1 MQAAV
6 FDLDGVVTD
15 TAKFHFQAWSKLA
28 KEEFNLDLPD
38 SFETNLKGISRTES
52 LEAILKFGDL
62 LDKYS
67 KEEVQNLANKKNDY
81 YVEAIS
87 KLTKEDILPGITK
100 LLTDLKANG
109 VKLAVAS
116 ASKNAPFILEKLGL
130 AHVFDAVADPAK
142 VKAGK
147 PAPDIF
153 LAGAKAVGVAPN
165 QCVGV
170 EDAIA
175 GVSAIKA
182 ADMVAVAV
190 GDKDELSQADCVVPT
205 TRNFTYQLFS
215 DVFDRYHK

>member
-28 KEEFNLDLPD
+28 KEEFNLDLPA

-52 LEAILKFGDL
+52 LEAILKFGNL

-87 KLTKEDILPGITK
+87 KLTKEDILPGISK

-170 EDAIA
+170 EDAVA

-190 GDKDELSQADCVVPT
+190 GDKNELRQADCVVPT

>member
-28 KEEFNLDLPD
+28 KEEFNLDLPA
-38 SFETNLKGISRTES
+38 SFETNLKGIRRTES

-87 KLTKEDILPGITK
+87 KLTKEDILPGISK

-170 EDAIA
+170 EDAVA

-190 GDKDELSQADCVVPT
+190 GDKNELRQADCVVPT

>member
-28 KEEFNLDLPD
+28 KEEFNLDLPA

-87 KLTKEDILPGITK
+87 KLTKEDILPGISK

-170 EDAIA
+170 EDAVA

-190 GDKDELSQADCVVPT
+190 GDKNELRQADCVVPT

>member
-28 KEEFNLDLPD
+28 KEEFNLDLPA

-142 VKAGK
+142 VNAGK

-190 GDKDELSQADCVVPT
+190 GDKDELRQADCVVPT

>member
-28 KEEFNLDLPD
+28 KEEFNLDLPA

-87 KLTKEDILPGITK
+87 KLTKEDILPGISK

-190 GDKDELSQADCVVPT
+190 GDKDELRQADCVVPT

-215 DVFDRYHK
+215 DVFDCYHK

>member
-28 KEEFNLDLPD
+28 KEEFNLDLPA

-87 KLTKEDILPGITK
+87 KLTKEDILPGISK

-130 AHVFDAVADPAK
+130 AHIFDAVADPAK

-190 GDKDELSQADCVVPT
+190 GDKDELRQADCVVPT

>member
-28 KEEFNLDLPD
+28 KEEFNLDLPA

-87 KLTKEDILPGITK
+87 KLTKEDILPGISK

-190 GDKDELSQADCVVPT
+190 GDKDELRQADCVVPT

>member
-1 MQAAV
+1 MKAAV

-28 KEEFNLDLPD
+28 KEEFNLDLPA

-87 KLTKEDILPGITK
+87 KLTKEDILPGISK

-190 GDKDELSQADCVVPT
+190 GDKDELRQADCVVPT

>member
-28 KEEFNLDLPD
+28 KEEFNLDLPA

-81 YVEAIS
+81 YVEAIN
-87 KLTKEDILPGITK
+87 KLTKEDILPGISK

-130 AHVFDAVADPAK
+130 AHIFDAVADPAK

-190 GDKDELSQADCVVPT
+190 GDKDELRQADCVVPT

>member
-28 KEEFNLDLPD
+28 KEEFNLDLPA

-190 GDKDELSQADCVVPT
+190 GDKDELRQADCVVPT

>member
-28 KEEFNLDLPD
+28 KEEFNLDLPA

-81 YVEAIS
+81 YVEAIN
-87 KLTKEDILPGITK
+87 KLTKEDILPGISK

-170 EDAIA
+170 EDAVA

-190 GDKDELSQADCVVPT
+190 GDKNELRQADCVVPT

>member
-28 KEEFNLDLPD
+28 KEEFNLDLPA

-87 KLTKEDILPGITK
+87 KLTKEDILPGISK
-100 LLTDLKANG
+100 LLTDLKENG

-190 GDKDELSQADCVVPT
+190 GDKDELRQADCVVPT

>member
-15 TAKFHFQAWSKLA
+15 TAKFHFQAWRKLA
-28 KEEFNLDLPD
+28 KEEFNLDLPA

-67 KEEVQNLANKKNDY
+67 KEEVQNLADKKNDY

-100 LLTDLKANG
+100 LLTDLKTNG

-190 GDKDELSQADCVVPT
+190 GDKDELRQADCVVPT

>member
-1 MQAAV
+1 MKAAV

-28 KEEFNLDLPD
+28 KEEFNLDLPA

-87 KLTKEDILPGITK
+87 KLTKEDILPGISK
-100 LLTDLKANG
+100 LLTDLKENG

-190 GDKDELSQADCVVPT
+190 GDKDELRQADCVVPT